1 MGWTCNV
8 SSTARKGWALAGQGQ
23 VEEGIAQ
30 IRQGLA
36 AFRATGAELH
46 RPCVLALLAEAYGK
60 VGQTEGGLAVLAEAS
75 AAAHR
80 AGERWCEAEL
90 HRLKGELLLKIED
103 RRSRSSILDP
113 LSLASP
119 EECFHQAIN
128 IARRQ
133 ETKSLELRAV
143 MSLSRLLQK
152 QGKRE
157 AARKLLA
164 EVYGWFTE
172 GFDTTDLKE
181 ARALLEELAGCPLG
195 RRDTV
200 G

>member
-1 MGWTCNV
+1 
-8 SSTARKGWALAGQGQ
+8 
-23 VEEGIAQ
+23 
-30 IRQGLA
+30 
-36 AFRATGAELH
+36 
-46 RPCVLALLAEAYGK
+46 
-60 VGQTEGGLAVLAEAS
+60 
-75 AAAHR
+75 
-80 AGERWCEAEL
+80 
-90 HRLKGELLLKIED
+90 
-103 RRSRSSILDP
+103 
-113 LSLASP
+113 
-119 EECFHQAIN
+119 
-128 IARRQ
+128 
-133 ETKSLELRAV
+133 LELRAV